1 MAPEY
6 YILSSAPS
14 LAANPE
20 PSEQESR
27 KSSSSFY
34 SKKSKKKKIKV
45 NHEEWHDE
53 LSQSINSFMTT
64 QAQNDKRFF
73 KKLFGEKSSVESG
86 DDDTV
91 VIKVRNSGEPFFIEK
106 DLERS
111 DLTLKNLSQIIQ
123 KEFELSE
130 DISFVITKRPDVL
143 IRNDKDVKRLK
154 SGDEIELIQVDASH

>member
-1 MAPEY
+1 
-6 YILSSAPS
+6 
-14 LAANPE
+14 
-20 PSEQESR
+20 
-27 KSSSSFY
+27 
-34 SKKSKKKKIKV
+34 
-45 NHEEWHDE
+45 
-53 LSQSINSFMTT
+53 MTT
-64 QAQNDKRFF
+64 QAQNDKKFF

-154 SGDEIELIQVDASH
+154 SGDEIELIQVDVSH

>member
-1 MAPEY
+1 
-6 YILSSAPS
+6 
-14 LAANPE
+14 
-20 PSEQESR
+20 
-27 KSSSSFY
+27 
-34 SKKSKKKKIKV
+34 
-45 NHEEWHDE
+45 
-53 LSQSINSFMTT
+53 MTT
-64 QAQNDKRFF
+64 QAQNDKKFF

-91 VIKVRNSGEPFFIEK
+91 VIKVRNSGESFFIEK
-106 DLERS
+106 NLERS

-143 IRNDKDVKRLK
+143 IRNHKDVKRLK